1 MKKLLDTYQGKF
13 GAIKKERIIAYLLV
27 GAGFLSIVA
36 AIWWG
41 LSVATDIWRFIMILV
56 LAVMTITCVVLWV
69 RGRRNVIG
77 KMPKGFAIPRIQHEA
92 TTAKRPNTAPIPI
105 VAERAHVNN
114 VRNVPQPT
122 HAEEEPNELPSVEI
136 SAFARKRIAEE
147 NNINVTHGT
156 FELRKSAKSL
166 FIQYP
171 KRIPFVKK
179 EVQRKDRK
187 TGKMVDVKIM
197 KRPPPST
204 IYRELLLIIVSL
216 GILLLP
222 VLLGIVTLPD
232 WAPKWATELTVAFKS
247 SQTAPLIIL
256 AAGCIFM
263 LYALGM
269 FYKKCAYWHFWR
281 AVLLPPGPQTSRH
294 GFLVVIDMPPF
305 LGGGAP
311 LIDLKRVNRC
321 YIATGV
327 SERDEKGFGGLVMK
341 ILRIRWM
348 IIDIPGDKDSDV
360 NLMGPLKLVDAAPA
374 SKIIKRLSASANTRD
389 NE

>member
-1 MKKLLDTYQGKF
+1 MKKILDKFQGQF
-13 GAIKKERIIAYLLV
+13 GAIKKDKVFVYIII
-27 GAGFLSIVA
+27 GAFWVMIVA
-36 AIWWG
+36 ATWWG
-41 LSVATDIWRFIMILV
+41 LTVSDGVLRPMIILV
-56 LAVMTITCVVLWV
+56 AIAATVSLIVMVTRNPRRKVIKIPVNPKNLEKYVAVDRTAT
-69 RGRRNVIG
+69 
-77 KMPKGFAIPRIQHEA
+77 AEIPLV
-92 TTAKRPNTAPIPI
+92 PIS
-105 VAERAHVNN
+105 AERQYTHG
-114 VRNVPQPT
+114 VRQAPQPVRSPT
-122 HAEEEPNELPSVEI
+122 QPHELPSVEL
-136 SAFARKRIAEE
+136 SAFALKRIAEE
-147 NNINVTHGT
+147 NNIHVTHGT
-156 FELRKSAKSL
+156 FEIRKTAKSL

-187 TGKMVDVKIM
+187 TGKMVDVRIM

-204 IYRELLLIIVSL
+204 IYRELLLMLVSL
-216 GILLLP
+216 GVLLLP
-222 VLLGIVTLPD
+222 ALLGIATLTDWVPD
-232 WAPKWATELTVAFKS
+232 WAIALSVAFNS
-247 SQTAPLIIL
+247 SQIAPLIVL
-256 AAGCIFM
+256 VAGCISM
-263 LYALGM
+263 LYAIGM
-269 FYKKCAYWHFWR
+269 FYKKWAYWRFWR

-348 IIDIPGDKDSDV
+348 IVDIPGDKDSDV
-360 NLMGPLKLVDAAPA
+360 NLMGPLKLRDAAPA
-374 SKIIKRLSASANTRD
+374 SQIIKGLSASANTRD